1 MLDLGQKLKFL
12 RNKQKSKQQEIV
24 EGICSVS
31 YYSKIENGNV
41 VPNEEILQLLA
52 RRFGISV
59 QELVQTDEAMSDEVV
74 QEAEEIYNLIK
85 ENRKAAEEAYQLFLE
100 KYKNSLDPGMK
111 LLISLIQLRFT
122 LRFSTQTE
130 AEEKF
135 QEVEALQ
142 EYGNLK
148 IMPLF
153 NRVCGLYH
161 YVSGNYDVA
170 LELYLGLANSLNY
183 PYKADIHYELSLVY
197 NRKGN
202 IYKSIQ
208 HLETALN
215 KYLQEMNY
223 DQCTVCYFLLGINY
237 YQMKNF
243 DEAIDYY
250 YRIEKVVKDDTNLL
264 RKVYHNMGL
273 AFEDKKDIEKAI
285 VYYQR
290 SLSVSKDEQ
299 YNINTIEALA
309 DLYLNIKDKEKAAQ
323 YISKGETIAD
333 KSDLKEH
340 VIKFQ
345 VLRLQLEEE
354 DIKEYLETVA
364 IPFFEKRND
373 TEILIRYN
381 VLLSNYYSQNKQY
394 KQAYF
399 KIKNALDMKGG
410 I

>member
-12 RNKQKSKQQEIV
+12 RSKQKSKQQEIV

-52 RRFGISV
+52 QRFGISV

-74 QEAEEIYNLIK
+74 REAEDIYNLIK
-85 ENRKAAEEAYQLFLE
+85 ENQTAAEEVYQLFLE

-111 LLISLIQLRFT
+111 LLISLVQLRFA
-122 LRFSTQTE
+122 LRFSTRAE

-135 QEVEALQ
+135 QEVEDLQ

-148 IMPLF
+148 VMPLF

-161 YVSGNYDVA
+161 YVTGNYDAA
-170 LELYLGLANSLNY
+170 LDLYLGLANSLNY

-237 YQMKNF
+237 YKMNNF
-243 DEAIDYY
+243 DEALDYY
-250 YRIEKVVKDDTNLL
+250 YRIEKVIKGDTNLL

-273 AFEDKKDIEKAI
+273 AFEKKKDIEKAI
-285 VYYQR
+285 AYYQK
-290 SLSVSKDEQ
+290 SLSVSEDEK
-299 YNINTIEALA
+299 YNMKTIEGLA
-309 DLYLNIKDKEKAAQ
+309 ELYLRIKNREKAAH
-323 YISKGETIAD
+323 YILKGEAIAN
-333 KSDLKEH
+333 KPGLEEH
-340 VIKFQ
+340 AIKFH
-345 VLRLQLEEE
+345 VLRLQLNEV

-364 IPFFEKRND
+364 IPFFEKRNE
-373 TEILIRYN
+373 TEILIQYN

>member
-299 YNINTIEALA
+299 YNINTIE
-309 DLYLNIKDKEKAAQ
+309 
-323 YISKGETIAD
+323 
-333 KSDLKEH
+333 H
-340 VIKFQ
+340 
-345 VLRLQLEEE
+345 
-354 DIKEYLETVA
+354 
-364 IPFFEKRND
+364 
-373 TEILIRYN
+373 
-381 VLLSNYYSQNKQY
+381 
-394 KQAYF
+394 
-399 KIKNALDMKGG
+399 
-410 I
+410 

>member
-1 MLDLGQKLKFL
+1 MDLGQKLKFL
-12 RNKQKSKQQEIV
+12 RNKQKSRQQEIV

-52 RRFGISV
+52 QRFGISV

-74 QEAEEIYNLIK
+74 REAEDIYNLIK
-85 ENRKAAEEAYQLFLE
+85 ENQTAAEEACQLFLE

-111 LLISLIQLRFT
+111 LLVSLIQLRFL
-122 LRFSTQTE
+122 LRFSTLAE
-130 AEEKF
+130 AEGKF
-135 QEVEALQ
+135 QEIEDLQ

-161 YVSGNYDVA
+161 YVTGNYDAA

-237 YQMKNF
+237 YKMNNF
-243 DEAIDYY
+243 DEALDYY
-250 YRIEKVVKDDTNLL
+250 YRIEKVIEDDTNLL

-273 AFEDKKDIEKAI
+273 AFEKKKDVEKAI
-285 VYYQR
+285 VYYQK
-290 SLSVSKDEQ
+290 SLSVSENEK
-299 YNINTIEALA
+299 YNMKTIEGLA
-309 DLYLNIKDKEKAAQ
+309 ELYLRIKNKEKAAH
-323 YISKGETIAD
+323 YISKGDAIAN
-333 KSDLKEH
+333 KSGLEEH
-340 VIKFQ
+340 AIKFH
-345 VLRLQLEEE
+345 VLRLQLNEEN
-354 DIKEYLETVA
+354 IKEYLETVA
-364 IPFFEKRND
+364 IPFFEKRNE
-373 TEILIRYN
+373 TEILIQYN

>member
-1 MLDLGQKLKFL
+1 MDLGQKLKFL
-12 RNKQKSKQQEIV
+12 RNKQKARQQEIV

-52 RRFGISV
+52 QRFGITV
-59 QELVQTDEAMSDEVV
+59 QELVQTNEAMSDEVV
-74 QEAEEIYNLIK
+74 REAEDIYNLIK
-85 ENRKAAEEAYQLFLE
+85 EDQAAAEEVYQLFLE

-111 LLISLIQLRFT
+111 LLISLIQLRFA
-122 LRFSTQTE
+122 LRFSTLAE
-130 AEEKF
+130 AEGKF
-135 QEVEALQ
+135 EEVQDLQ

-161 YVSGNYDVA
+161 YVTGNYDAA

-183 PYKADIHYELSLVY
+183 PHKADIHYELSLVY

-215 KYLQEMNY
+215 KYLQGMDY
-223 DQCTVCYFLLGINY
+223 DQCTICYFLLGINY
-237 YQMKNF
+237 HKMKNY

-250 YRIEKVVKDDTNLL
+250 YRIEKVIKDDTNLL
-264 RKVYHNMGL
+264 RKVYHNIGL
-273 AFEDKKDIEKAI
+273 AFEDKRDIEKAI
-285 VYYQR
+285 VYYQK
-290 SLSVSKDEQ
+290 SLSVSIDEQ
-299 YNINTIEALA
+299 YNIKTIEALA
-309 DLYLNIKDKEKAAQ
+309 DLYLKTKNKEKAAQ
-323 YISKGETIAD
+323 YISKGEAMAD
-333 KSDLKEH
+333 KFDLEER
-340 VIKFQ
+340 VIKFH
-345 VLRLQLEEE
+345 VLRLQLDEK

>member
-1 MLDLGQKLKFL
+1 MDLGQKLKFL
-12 RNKQKSKQQEIV
+12 RNKQKSRQQEIV

-52 RRFGISV
+52 RRFGISI

-74 QEAEEIYNLIK
+74 REAEDIYNLIK
-85 ENRKAAEEAYQLFLE
+85 ENQTAAEEACQLFLE

-111 LLISLIQLRFT
+111 LLISLVQLRFA
-122 LRFSTQTE
+122 LRFSTRAE

-161 YVSGNYDVA
+161 YVSGNYDAA

-223 DQCTVCYFLLGINY
+223 NQCTVCYFLLGINY
-237 YQMKNF
+237 HKMNNY

-250 YRIEKVVKDDTNLL
+250 YRIEKVIKDDTNLL

-273 AFEDKKDIEKAI
+273 AFEKKKDVEKAI
-285 VYYQR
+285 VYYQK
-290 SLSVSKDEQ
+290 SLSVSTDEQ
-299 YNINTIEALA
+299 HNLKTIEALA
-309 DLYLNIKDKEKAAQ
+309 SIYLKIKNEEKATH
-323 YISKGETIAD
+323 YISKGEVLAD
-333 KSDLKEH
+333 KPDLEEH
-340 VIKFQ
+340 AIKFH
-345 VLRLQLEEE
+345 VLRLQLDEK
-354 DIKEYLETVA
+354 DVKEYLETVA

-373 TEILIRYN
+373 TDILFRYN
-381 VLLSNYYSQNKQY
+381 VLLSDYYSQNKQY

-399 KIKNALDMKGG
+399 KIKKALDMRGG
-410 I
+410 IG